1 MILEG
6 SIALVRGNH
15 LLKEDSFSIL
25 KIFSFKTVGNT
36 SNIEEFLKIKPNF
49 W

>member
-1 MILEG
+1 MILKET
-6 SIALVRGNH
+6 IAIVRGNH
-15 LLKEDSFSIL
+15 LLKEDRFFIL

-36 SNIEEFLKIKPNF
+36 SNIEEFLKTKPNF